1 MLFVVIS
8 SFQLLL
14 LVIKCFVEPVRS
26 FVHRHAY
33 NKNALT
39 HFLRQGHSPIPS
51 LYCLQSFL
59 VSDFIPSTG
68 LMIDITGFIFG
79 IHDGLIFI
87 QTVISGQCITD
98 RNCNQIKG
106 YPVKA
111 KQFKGDQHCR
121 HRTVRH
127 STEQR
132 HHSCC
137 RCDLRRKSQCMSQRL
152 LRY

>member
-39 HFLRQGHSPIPS
+39 HFLRQGHSPISS
-51 LYCLQSFL
+51 LYILQAFL
-59 VSDFIPSTG
+59 VTAFIISTG
-68 LMIDITGFIFG
+68 LVIDITGFIFG

-87 QTVISGQCITD
+87 QTIIS
-98 RNCNQIKG
+98 
-106 YPVKA
+106 
-111 KQFKGDQHCR
+111 
-121 HRTVRH
+121 
-127 STEQR
+127 
-132 HHSCC
+132 
-137 RCDLRRKSQCMSQRL
+137 
-152 LRY
+152 